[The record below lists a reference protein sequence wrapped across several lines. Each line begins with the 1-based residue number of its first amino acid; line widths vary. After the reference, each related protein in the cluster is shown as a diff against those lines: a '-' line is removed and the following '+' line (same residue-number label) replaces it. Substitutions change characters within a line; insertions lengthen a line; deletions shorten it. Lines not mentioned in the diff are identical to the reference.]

1 VRWNGS
7 IPAGGSVTITIEAR
21 VNAIAGTPISNQ
33 ASISFDADGNGTNE
47 SAGTSNT
54 ATFAAATAARIPTL
68 SPFALIA
75 LAFAL
80 AFLAL
85 RR

>member
-1 VRWNGS
+1 M
-7 IPAGGSVTITIEAR
+7 TITIQAR

-47 SAGTSNT
+47 TTGTSNT
-54 ATFAAATAARIPTL
+54 ATFAAETANRIPTL
-68 SPFALIA
+68 SPLALIA
-75 LAFAL
+75 LALTL
-80 AFLAL
+80 AFIAL